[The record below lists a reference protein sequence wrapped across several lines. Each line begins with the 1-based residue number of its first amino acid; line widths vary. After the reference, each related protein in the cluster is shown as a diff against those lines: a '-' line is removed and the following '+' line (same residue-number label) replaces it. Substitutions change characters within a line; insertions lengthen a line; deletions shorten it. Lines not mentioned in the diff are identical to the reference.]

1 MKDGGAMVKALD
13 LNAGGA
19 QFKTRGGQ
27 YVFRHIYIYIH
38 ILRGRGKLFC
48 DDEIGRK
55 KRVNDKNLLLN
66 LPIISFCC

>member
-19 QFKTRGGQ
+19 RFKTRGGQ
-27 YVFRHIYIYIH
+27 YVFRHCEE
-38 ILRGRGKLFC
+38 GGSFC

-55 KRVNDKNLLLN
+55 KRVNDKIFCLI
-66 LPIISFCC
+66 LPTISFCC